1 MSTMRESFSVVPR
14 LMLRSASLLLPSGQR
29 DVWLREWRS
38 ELWYFSQAAPTE
50 EKTFFPRERE
60 ATVFCVGAFHDA
72 WYLRCER
79 RALVTRS
86 VRPSRSALCTTT
98 TLFVLAM
105 FSFIAAL
112 LLPGV
117 TATLG
122 PSPYRDTRNLVLIS
136 SPGKLYQGAP
146 QMRMRSVRFW
156 QARTSRMFSEFAF
169 YEPIIK
175 QIHVAS
181 VRTAELRIARTS
193 GNLFPMLGMQPSN
206 AVVKTQLPILLIS
219 PNVWKRHFHGEA
231 IALGSTV
238 KVGIRNAAFGGIV
251 ADGQW
256 RLPGHF
262 DAWLLE
268 PPADTSA
275 IPDTARGY
283 IIARRIPSAENTKLG
298 EQWGMYAPEPDGG
311 FESYEFTALS
321 RVERIPTAIY
331 IFTVLLALLALPA
344 TTSLPLGEYPA
355 GAKHISWPLRLRR
368 WMFLGIKFSL
378 LLPTIYF
385 VSLDVAYAVPFAPS
399 RTQYIQIVTSFLV
412 ALFSFRW
419 ALKDQRRRCPVCLAT
434 LTNPVRV
441 GEPSRS
447 FLAWNG
453 TELIC
458 SGGHGLLHVPE
469 LPTSWFATQ
478 RWLYLDSSW
487 SGIFLGNV

>member
-1 MSTMRESFSVVPR
+1 MSTVSQSFSVVPR
-14 LMLRSASLLLPSGQR
+14 LMLRFASLLLPSGQR
-29 DVWLREWRS
+29 DIWLREWRS
-38 ELWYFSQAAPTE
+38 ELWYFSQAALTE
-50 EKTFFPRERE
+50 AKAFFPRERE
-60 ATVFCVGAFHDA
+60 AAVFCVGAFHDA

-79 RALVTRS
+79 RTFITRT
-86 VRPSRSALCTTT
+86 VRPSRSALRTTT
-98 TLFVLAM
+98 TLFILAM
-105 FSFIAAL
+105 LSFIAAL
-112 LLPGV
+112 LLPRV

-122 PSPYRDTRNLVLIS
+122 TSPYRDTRNLVLIS
-136 SPGKLYQGAP
+136 PPGKFYQEAP
-146 QMRMRSVRFW
+146 SMRMRHLRFW
-156 QARTSRMFSEFAF
+156 QGRTSRMFSGFAF
-169 YEPIIK
+169 YDPIIK
-175 QIHVAS
+175 QIHAAS
-181 VRTAELRIARTS
+181 VHTGELRIARTS
-193 GNLFPMLGMQPSN
+193 HNLFPMLGLQSYTS
-206 AVVKTQLPILLIS
+206 AIKTHLPILLVS
-219 PNVWKRHFHGEA
+219 PEVWKRQFHGEEIA
-231 IALGSTV
+231 IGSTV
-238 KVGIRNAAFGGIV
+238 KVGIHNATFGGIL
-251 ADGQW
+251 ANGQW
-256 RLPGHF
+256 RLPGSF
-262 DAWLLE
+262 DAWLIE
-268 PPADTSA
+268 PAADASA

-283 IIARRIPSAENTKLG
+283 IIGRRIPSAENARLG

-311 FESYEFTALS
+311 VESYQFTALS
-321 RVERIPTAIY
+321 STDRIPMGIY

-355 GAKHISWPLRLRR
+355 GADHISWPLRLRR

-385 VSLDVAYAVPFAPS
+385 VSLDVAYTAPFAPS
-399 RTQYIQIVTSFLV
+399 RAQYIQIVVSFLM

-487 SGIFLGNV
+487 SGVFLGNV

>member
-1 MSTMRESFSVVPR
+1 MSTVSQSFSFVPC
-14 LMLRSASLLLPSGQR
+14 LMLRTASLLLPSGQR
-29 DVWLREWRS
+29 DVWLQEWRS
-38 ELWYFSQAAPTE
+38 ELWYFTQAAVTE
-50 EKTFFPRERE
+50 AKAFLPRERE
-60 ATVFCVGAFHDA
+60 AAVFCVGAFHDA

-86 VRPSRSALCTTT
+86 VRPSRSALRTAT
-98 TLFVLAM
+98 TLFALAM
-105 FSFIAAL
+105 FSFVAAL
-112 LLPGV
+112 MLPRV
-117 TATLG
+117 TATIS

-136 SPGKLYQGAP
+136 PPGKFYQEAP
-146 QMRMRSVRFW
+146 LMRMHHLRFW
-156 QARTSRMFSEFAF
+156 QVRTSRMFSEFAF
-169 YEPIIK
+169 YDPIIK
-175 QIHVAS
+175 QVHAES
-181 VRTAELRIARTS
+181 VRTVELRIARTS
-193 GNLFPMLGMQPSN
+193 ANLFPMLGVQSSS
-206 AVVKTQLPILLIS
+206 AAVKTQLPILLIS
-219 PNVWKRHFHGEA
+219 PAVWRRQFHGEA
-231 IALGSTV
+231 IAIGSTV
-238 KVGIRNAAFGGIV
+238 KVGIRNAAFGGIL

-256 RLPGHF
+256 RLPGSF
-262 DAWLLE
+262 DAWLIE
-268 PPADTSA
+268 PAIEASV

-283 IIARRIPSAENTKLG
+283 ILARRIPSAENVRLG

-321 RVERIPTAIY
+321 STERVPAAIY

-355 GAKHISWPLRLRR
+355 GAEHISWPLRLRR

-378 LLPTIYF
+378 LLPMIYF
-385 VSLDVAYAVPFAPS
+385 VSLDVAYAAPFAPS
-399 RTQYIQIVTSFLV
+399 RAQYIQIVTSFLM

-487 SGIFLGNV
+487 SGVFLGNV